1 MSVLL
6 PELIDVGE
14 AVTLRAVLLA
24 LGSLL
29 LWIGAVLFAALALAI
44 ASMILWP
51 LNQFV
56 RTITFGTVGSVPGS
70 HAVEQFLTNAV
81 GSAAKGVDGA
91 AGSFWHG
98 LKHLVVSVGEELFG
112 LAILAGYI
120 YWWAY
125 TKLPLII
132 WHRFGRAIHAGQ
144 REATATARAA
154 EKAALRAE
162 RFTRSE
168 VRHINHR
175 IGAIDH
181 TIDSVLTPEL
191 KSARE
196 LAKEAENL
204 ASNAWDYIQSKK
216 FTNWIEGLVAAAVTA
231 AGVLAF
237 DFLKCAEWRRLGS
250 SLTCGMGQFL
260 LDLLEGAIAIMVIE
274 DICAITK
281 AAIDVIESSEVS
293 DFLTHVEDGMQDLF
307 TCQNVDLAAPLS
319 GPYYTPPDVQ
329 PYAVLA

>member
-29 LWIGAVLFAALALAI
+29 LWVGAVLLAALALAL
-44 ASMILWP
+44 AEVILYP
-51 LNQFV
+51 LNKFV
-56 RTITFGTVGSVPGS
+56 STVTFGTVGSVPGS
-70 HAVEQFLTNAV
+70 HAVVQFLTNAV
-81 GSAAKGVDGA
+81 GTAAAGVDGA

-98 LKHLVVSVGEELFG
+98 LKKLAVSVGEELFG
-112 LAILAGYI
+112 LAVLAGYL

-132 WHRFGRAIHAGQ
+132 WHKFGRALHAGQ
-144 REATATARAA
+144 KEATATAHAA

-162 RFTRSE
+162 RFTRSQ
-168 VRHINHR
+168 VKTIDHR

-181 TIDSVLTPEL
+181 TIDSVLQPEL
-191 KSARE
+191 KSTRE

-204 ASNAWDYIQSKK
+204 ASNAWDYLKSKR
-216 FTNWIEGLVAAAVTA
+216 FTSYLEGLVTAAVTA

-293 DFLTHVEDGMQDLF
+293 DFLTSVEDGMQDLF
-307 TCQNVDLAAPLS
+307 TCQGNDLAPTLT
-319 GPYYTPPDVQ
+319 GPYYAPPDVQ